1 MLLLFCNQQLSG
13 TVLWYYPLKN
23 GGGIVGLALL
33 SGLWEFDFYQV
44 FCRMKIKI
52 FLFPV
57 GLFSLILLGC
67 NDPVSRYKNWEVYGG
82 SKENIRYCSLNQIDT
97 SNVSQLEKV
106 WEFHSGDA
114 DKNTQIQA
122 NPIVVDRT
130 LYGITPKLKLVALD
144 AASGKL
150 KWSFDPF
157 AVLPQDVQ
165 SAGYFA
171 MNVCRG
177 ITYCKDKNSPRLF
190 YAAGSNLFC
199 VNAIDG
205 SLYTNFGN
213 KGTLDLH
220 QDLGRDVNDL
230 YVAMTTPGIIYKD
243 LIIIGSKVEEQANAA
258 PGYIRAYDVNTGKL
272 RWKFHT
278 IPQPGE
284 EGYDSWEDKDA
295 WKNVGGAN
303 AWAGFSLDEK
313 RGIVYAPLGSASY
326 DFYGGKRKGANLF
339 ANSILALE
347 AATGKKVWHFQT
359 VHHDVWDRDL
369 PTAPA
374 LVTIKK
380 DGKLIDAIA
389 QPTKS
394 GFVYL
399 LDRTNGKPVYPIEEI
414 QVPNES
420 ELLGEKMSP
429 TQPWPT
435 VIESFARQV
444 FTDKDINPLI
454 SPEEQIEIKKKLQNL
469 STGFLFNPPSKKGTV
484 IFPGFDGGA
493 EWGGPAYDPTSGF
506 LYVNANEM
514 PWILTMVDQKT
525 ASPIKETIGVAGER
539 LYRINCMACHGPE
552 RKGSGN
558 YPGLIGIEKKYNED
572 SLTGLL
578 KGGRRMMPSFAH
590 LNSEEIEAINTFILS
605 INGKKNTTYTGPSRK
620 ENPYWQM
627 PYNSTGYNKFL
638 TKEGYPAVAPPWGTL
653 TAIDLQSGK
662 IVWKNTLGDTPEFKE
677 KGIHTGTENY
687 GGPVVT
693 AGGLLFIAATKDG
706 MFRAFNKRNGKLL
719 WEVALPFPGFA
730 TPSIYE
736 VDGQQFIVIAC
747 GGGKLGT
754 ASGDAYVAY
763 AIKRR
768 K

>member
-1 MLLLFCNQQLSG
+1 MKFFSFFFFTMLSSLVFLACNVS
-13 TVLWYYPLKN
+13 TT
-23 GGGIVGLALL
+23 
-33 SGLWEFDFYQV
+33 SYQ
-44 FCRMKIKI
+44 
-52 FLFPV
+52 
-57 GLFSLILLGC
+57 S
-67 NDPVSRYKNWEVYGG
+67 WQVYGG
-82 SKENIRYCSLNQIDT
+82 SKENIRYCSLSQIDT
-97 SNVSQLEKV
+97 NTVSQLEKV

-122 NPIVVDRT
+122 NPIVVDRI

-144 AASGKL
+144 ATSGKL
-150 KWSFDPF
+150 KWSFDPYQE
-157 AVLPQDVQ
+157 VNEDTGGQ
-165 SAGYFA
+165 GYFA

-177 ITYCKDKNSPRLF
+177 VTYYQDKHSPRLF
-190 YAAGSNLFC
+190 YAAGSTLFC

-230 YVAMTTPGIIYKD
+230 YVAMTTPGIIFKD

-258 PGYIRAYDVNTGKL
+258 PGYIRAYDVHTGKL

-284 EGYDSWEDKDA
+284 EGYDSWEDKEA

-313 RGIVYAPLGSASY
+313 RGIIYAPLGSASY

-339 ANSILALE
+339 ANSILALD

-414 QVPNES
+414 QVPTDS

-435 VIESFARQV
+435 VIESFGRQV
-444 FTDKDINPLI
+444 FTEKDINPLI
-454 SPEEQIEIKKKLQNL
+454 SREEQIEIKKKLQNL
-469 STGFLFNPPSKKGTV
+469 STGFLFNPPSKRGTV

-493 EWGGPAYDPTSGF
+493 EWGGPAYDPTSSF

-539 LYRINCMACHGPE
+539 LYQINCMACHGPE

-558 YPGLIGIEKKYNED
+558 YPGLMGIEKKYNED

-590 LNSEEIEAINTFILS
+590 LSSEEIEAINTFILS
-605 INGKKNTTYTGPSRK
+605 TNHKKSKTYTGPSRK
-620 ENPYWQM
+620 VNPYWQM